1 LIECFCTFQL
11 TCFATVWFP
20 LPTNIRIGNEVILI
34 RVRDE
39 KSSRVLQE
47 NTFLWDMPKD
57 IVGLTEPVSVE
68 VQSVEAAADGTVFV
82 TLKSNRLALFVVLTT
97 RAQGRFS
104 ENSFALRPME
114 SKVCVE
120 FQPTSY

>member
-1 LIECFCTFQL
+1 MTVFFVHTFEL
-11 TCFATVWFP
+11 TCIATVWFS
-20 LPTNIRIGNEVILI
+20 LPNRIRIGNEVILI

-47 NTFLWDMPKD
+47 NIFLWDMPKD
-57 IVGLTEPVSVE
+57 IVGLTEPVFVE

-82 TLKSNRLALFVVLTT
+82 TLRSNRLALFVVLTT

-104 ENSFALRPME
+104 ENAFALRPLE

-120 FQPTSY
+120 